1 MSGAAENREVVRT
14 AIEQVCARGD
24 MQLAPSCY
32 AEDFVDRVGRFEY
45 RGLEGVK
52 RSTSLYRA
60 LIDDLAFEML
70 DRVAEGDRVATRFAV
85 TGANGGRRLWLE
97 GITLSRLRDGRIV
110 EDWSVFDTLEL
121 LRQLGVRR
129 TLLAAPRMLR
139 ALRDRRV
146 SGAL

>member
-1 MSGAAENREVVRT
+1 M
-14 AIEQVCARGD
+14 
-24 MQLAPSCY
+24 
-32 AEDFVDRVGRFEY
+32 VDDHVGRLEH
-45 RGLEGVK
+45 RGLDGVEQ
-52 RSTSLYRA
+52 STRLYRA
-60 LIDDLAFEML
+60 LIDDLAFEVL
-70 DRVAEGDRVATRFAV
+70 DQVAEDDRGATRFAV
-85 TGANGGRRLWLE
+85 TGANGGRRLRLE

-139 ALRDRRV
+139 ALRYRRV